1 MSRSAR
7 TRAGLPRRTRW
18 SRVSNGPANGK
29 LTKYGYSASYPVTP
43 DAVRSTGTT
52 EPPCDSREGELLPR
66 QYREFVLDGA
76 DGQGVP
82 SLAEALQP
90 RFRVAADGS
99 RTVRGIWL
107 DTFDWRLQQAGY
119 ALEYLSGHGTYE
131 LALVMPDGGR
141 ICATTGK
148 LTFPSLL
155 ECVPDGPVRDKLAQI
170 AGVRALLPVVASR
183 ATRRNLRVLDG
194 EDKMVAR
201 LILDHA
207 SVRDPAA
214 AAPLLPLAP
223 RLTISAVR
231 GYDAQAGRVE
241 RLVASLPGVSVASG
255 SALQAALAAT
265 GQKSAGDPSEVG
277 AGLTPAMPAGVAL
290 ASLLL
295 RLLDTVEAN
304 VDGVIRDIDTE
315 FLHDLRIA
323 VRRTRAALK
332 LAGTALPGDLAARYA
347 PEFRWLGQ
355 LTTPTRD
362 LDVHLLGFS
371 ATAARL
377 VTAAPE
383 DLAPLHDSLLR
394 YREAEQRRLARG
406 LRSARFT
413 CLARD
418 WRAALQ
424 EMAAPRAGAPR
435 RRGAAAQAPI
445 AGLAAGWV
453 RRAYRRLAKAGAAI
467 TAASAED
474 ELHMVRKRGKE
485 LRYLLEFF
493 AALHEPVTHRSAVK
507 ELKQLQDCLGDIQ
520 DGHVQREAI
529 RTLAARMVD
538 EQAAPA
544 ATLLAMGEL
553 AALLDASASKARND
567 FGRRFARF
575 TSGSNTRYAT
585 ALGKVA
591 VA

>member
-1 MSRSAR
+1 
-7 TRAGLPRRTRW
+7 
-18 SRVSNGPANGK
+18 
-29 LTKYGYSASYPVTP
+29 
-43 DAVRSTGTT
+43 
-52 EPPCDSREGELLPR
+52 LPR
-66 QYREFVLDGA
+66 QYREFVLDGV
-76 DGQGVP
+76 DGPTMQVM
-82 SLAEALQP
+82 AEALGS

-99 RTVRGIWL
+99 RTIRRVWL
-107 DTFDWRLQQAGY
+107 DTFDWRLYRAGC
-119 ALEYLSGHGTYE
+119 ALEYLSGHGRCE
-131 LALVMPDGGR
+131 LGLMTPDGGR
-141 ICATTGK
+141 ISATTAK
-148 LTFPSLL
+148 MTFPSLL
-155 ECVPDGPVRDKLAQI
+155 SCLPAGPVRDSLAQI
-170 AGVRALLPVVASR
+170 AGVRALLPMVASR

-201 LILDHA
+201 LVVDDA
-207 SVRDPAA
+207 TAADPATTA
-214 AAPLLPLAP
+214 LPRPLAP
-223 RLTISAVR
+223 RVTISVVR

-241 RLVASLPGVSVASG
+241 RLLAALPGVSVATG

-265 GQKSAGDPSEVG
+265 GRKIASDPAEVG

-295 RLLDTVEAN
+295 RLLDAVEAN
-304 VDGVIRDIDTE
+304 VDGVVRDVDTE

-332 LAGTALPGDLAARYA
+332 LAGAALPGDLAARYA
-347 PEFRWLGQ
+347 PEFKWLGQ

-371 ATAARL
+371 GTAARL

-383 DLAPLHDSLLR
+383 DLAPLHASLLR
-394 YREAEQRRLARG
+394 YRAAEQRRLARG
-406 LRSARFT
+406 LRSARFS

-424 EMAAPRAGAPR
+424 EAAAPRRAAP
-435 RRGAAAQAPI
+435 RRGAAPSQTPI
-445 AGLAAGWV
+445 AELAAGWV
-453 RRAYRRLAKAGAAI
+453 RRAYRRLARAGAAI
-467 TAASAED
+467 TATSAEED
-474 ELHMVRKRGKE
+474 LHLVRKRGKE

-529 RTLAARMVD
+529 RALAARMVG
-538 EQAAPA
+538 EHEAPA

-553 AALLDASASKARND
+553 AAVLDASASKARDD
-567 FGRRFARF
+567 FGHRFARF
-575 TSGSNTRYAT
+575 TSGSDSRYAA